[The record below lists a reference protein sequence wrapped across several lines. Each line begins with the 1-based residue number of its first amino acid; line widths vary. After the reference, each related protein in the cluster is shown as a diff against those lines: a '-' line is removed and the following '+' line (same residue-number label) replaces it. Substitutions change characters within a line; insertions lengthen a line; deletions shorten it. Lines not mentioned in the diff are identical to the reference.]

1 MKKDIKFRRA
11 VLVIVVL
18 VALAG
23 IHLFINTQNISLKYK
38 LTDLKTEYSK
48 IHSRNQELGSQVA
61 EKEDLHRIEQA
72 AREKLNM
79 AYPDQVNYVLA
90 SKEATD

>member
-1 MKKDIKFRRA
+1 MKKDTKFRRA
-11 VLVIVVL
+11 VLVIIVL
-18 VALAG
+18 VVLAG
-23 IHLFINTQNISLKYK
+23 IHLFFNTQNVGLKYK

-48 IHSRNQELGSQVA
+48 IHSRNQELGSRVS

-72 AREKLNM
+72 AREKLDM
-79 AYPDQVNYVLA
+79 AYPDQVNYILV